1 MDHRKRT
8 RILVKD
14 FIFDSAGNGNSSN
27 IKPHKTEKE
36 VVWMP
41 KTLSKEGYEAVHEK
55 IDKLKQQL
63 LWDINSVTMGTYHSL
78 RCQEHPTSIKMSNTN
93 PVHVLKSQG
102 KAEEELCIIDVVGG
116 VDMDIEKELAMNPTP
131 NLASSI
137 KSETECTCNL
147 KSD

>member
-1 MDHRKRT
+1 MDHKKRT

-27 IKPHKTEKE
+27 INPHKTEKK

-41 KTLSKEGYEAVHEK
+41 QTLNKEGYKAVHEK
-55 IDKLKQQL
+55 IDRLKLQL
-63 LWDINSVTMGTYHSL
+63 LCDINSASMGSCHSL
-78 RCQEHPTSIKMSNTN
+78 RRQEHPKSMKMSDTN
-93 PVHVLKSQG
+93 PVHVLKPKG
-102 KAEEELCIIDVVGG
+102 EVEEELCIIDVVGG
-116 VDMDIEKELAMNPTP
+116 VDVDAP

-137 KSETECTCNL
+137 KSETKCTYNL